1 MKTAFGK
8 TWPQADFSYNFLDES
23 VASAYNGQQQTLRLL
38 DWATGLTIFISC
50 LGLLGLV
57 TYITNRR
64 TKEIGVRKVLGASV
78 TNIVSILSREF
89 LLLVAIAF
97 AIAIPLSWWAADAW
111 MGSFANRTPISWWV
125 FVAGGLGMTLI
136 ALFTLSLQTVR
147 AAIRNPVESLRNE

>member
-1 MKTAFGK
+1 LAGNHLGHGT
-8 TWPQADFSYNFLDES
+8 
-23 VASAYNGQQQTLRLL
+23 L

-57 TYITNRR
+57 TCVTNRR

-78 TNIVSILSREF
+78 TNIVSILSGEF
-89 LLLVAIAF
+89 LLLVAVAF
-97 AIAIPLSWWAADAW
+97 AIAIPLSWWAADVW
-111 MGSFANRTPISWWV
+111 MNDFANRTPISWWV

-147 AAIRNPVESLRNE
+147 AARMNPVKSLRAE